1 MKLRLGVVGTGEA
14 WEKRYRPALRA
25 LGDRFELR
33 AVCEPVALRATQVAR
48 EFNAAAVDGF
58 RTLARREDVDAVLV
72 LSRHWFGCLPIL
84 AACDAGK
91 AIYCC
96 DGLAP
101 DLLGAGQLKQRIE
114 SAGVAFMAE
123 FPRRHAPATLRL
135 KELIATRLGAPRL
148 LFAHLRKPVNPPTR
162 NGRTLPVGVAQDL
175 AELVDW
181 CRYVVD
187 RDPTSIVASSHDA
200 QPGNF
205 DGDYHAFSLEF
216 AQEGQPKNTA
226 LAQISCG
233 NYLASSWPEA
243 ISFRPPAALQV
254 ACEHGIAFVDLPS
267 TVVWFDSAGRHME
280 SLDSERPV
288 GETLL
293 LGFYRQVTSLVRN
306 SSGLDDA
313 YRATAVLSA
322 ARASILEGRRV
333 PLEF

>member
-1 MKLRLGVVGTGEA
+1 MKLRLGVVGTGEV

-25 LGDRFELR
+25 LADRFELR
-33 AVCEPVALRATQVAR
+33 AVCEPVGLRATQVAR

-58 RTLARREDVDAVLV
+58 RHLVRREDVDAIMV
-72 LSRHWFGCLPIL
+72 LSRHWFGMLPIL

-91 AIYCC
+91 AVYCC
-96 DGLAP
+96 DGL
-101 DLLGAGQLKQRIE
+101 DLDLPTADRIKQRIE

-135 KELIATRLGAPRL
+135 KELIATRLGSPRL
-148 LFAHLRKPVNPPTR
+148 LFAHFRKPVDTPSR
-162 NGRTLPVGVAQDL
+162 NGRPLPCGVGQDL

-187 RDPTSIVASSHDA
+187 RDPTSIVASAHAA

-205 DGDYHAFSLEF
+205 DGDYHAFSVEF
-216 AQEGQPKNTA
+216 ALPDSPRDSA

-233 NYLASSWPEA
+233 NYLSSNWPEA

-254 ACEHGIAFVDLPS
+254 ACENGIAFVDLPS
-267 TVVWFDSAGRHME
+267 TVVWFDNAGRHME

-293 LGFYRQVTSLVRN
+293 LSFYRQVTSLVRN
-306 SSGLDDA
+306 SAGLEDA
-313 YRATAVLSA
+313 FRAIRVVSA
-322 ARASILEGRRV
+322 ARTSILEGRRV
-333 PLEF
+333 PIQF